1 MYLSYFQEDGDPEY
15 VSKLGKILNGMGTS
29 LIECYQKL
37 IKSETKESENCR
49 LILQAIG
56 AKVELG
62 LSFLGH
68 PYDEVSS
75 SVFDFIRDYL
85 HVSGKISSCS
95 LYNSVNL

>member
-1 MYLSYFQEDGDPEY
+1 MCLLYLQEDGDPEY

-37 IKSETKESENCR
+37 SKSETKESENCR
-49 LILQAIG
+49 LILHAIG
-56 AKVELG
+56 SKVELA

-85 HVSGKISSCS
+85 HVSPNI
-95 LYNSVNL
+95 NS